1 MHKTGLVLEWLQKV
15 DFHFNVSKTVFAIQE
30 SKYLEQESKYLEHW
44 LTGKG
49 LQPQPKKVEAI
60 L

>member
-1 MHKTGLVLEWLQKV
+1 MHKTGLVIEWLQKV
-15 DFHFNVSKTVFAIQE
+15 DFHFNVSKSVFAI
-30 SKYLEQESKYLEHW
+30 QESKYLEHW